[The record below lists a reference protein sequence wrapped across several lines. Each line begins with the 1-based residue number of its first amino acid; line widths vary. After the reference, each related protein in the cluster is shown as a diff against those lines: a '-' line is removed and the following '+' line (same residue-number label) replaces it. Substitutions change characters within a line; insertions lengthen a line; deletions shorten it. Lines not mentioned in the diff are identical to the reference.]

1 MSLRLTFRQRYR
13 HEIQAYA
20 FLGPALFLLLA
31 LMVYP
36 LGQVIRM
43 SFFDI
48 TVRTETWAGVGNFVE
63 LLRSPLFWQVLWQ
76 TVLFTLG
83 SVVFHLVLGM
93 GLALLLHARIHLK
106 IRNLF
111 RGLLILPWMFAPTVA
126 GMIWVLML
134 SPFGVV
140 NGFLTTIGI
149 LDPNQTVN
157 WLGSPRTSLLSVTA
171 MNIWRA
177 FPFFMV
183 MLLAGLQAI
192 PEDVY
197 EAADIDGTTPLQKFW
212 FITIPALRGVI
223 LTIVLL
229 DGIWTFRAFDP
240 VYVMTGGGPVNSSQV
255 LATSIYF
262 NAFQKLRFGYAS
274 AEAVIMFLILFTFSV
289 VYVRRAVREI
299 G

>member
-274 AEAVIMFLILFTFSV
+274 AEAVIMFLILFTFSI